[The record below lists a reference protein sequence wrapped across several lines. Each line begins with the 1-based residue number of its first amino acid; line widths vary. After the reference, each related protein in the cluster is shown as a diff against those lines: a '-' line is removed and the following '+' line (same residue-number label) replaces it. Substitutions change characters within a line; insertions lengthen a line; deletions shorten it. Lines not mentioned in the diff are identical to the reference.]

1 MRIGINA
8 SFLRKPGTGIGQ
20 VTFNFLEKLKEFSIF
35 NFQFSNDE
43 STEFFIYTES
53 EFLAQDYPRNFH
65 FKNFLPFWKR
75 DDVIRKWLWERQVA
89 REAMKDGCDAFISL
103 YQSSTVFPA
112 SLINHQRSS
121 VHHTMV
127 VHDIIPRL
135 FPSYRGNLRQAWH
148 WKMVEQGITQAD
160 HIAAVSQQT
169 KNDLVRELHIP
180 ESKISV
186 TSPSVAPRFQQ
197 RISQETLATILQK
210 YGLSEGYIYHGGGLE
225 IRKNTET
232 LLRAYKSLCDRIQ
245 DTGYMMQDKKDSN
258 ITVPL
263 LVITG
268 KIFNKTNKLATD
280 VTGLIQELQ
289 LEGKVRLLGF
299 VADEDMPAL
308 YQGASFFVYPSLY
321 EGFGLPVLEALSLG
335 VPTLTS
341 AVSSLPEV
349 GGDAVIYADPE
360 SIKDV
365 ARQMTRLLTDET
377 LRATLSAKS
386 REQARLFNWEPFVRN
401 ILTIIQES
409 RQ

>member
-20 VTFNFLEKLKEFSIF
+20 VTVNFLEKLKEFSIF

-75 DDVIRKWLWERQVA
+75 DDLVRKWLWERQVA

-232 LLRAYKSLCDRIQ
+232 LLRAYQQLTMNSQPL
-245 DTGYMMQDKKDSN
+245 TDSDQPS
-258 ITVPL
+258 IGKIPP
-263 LVITG
+263 LVISG
-268 KIFNKTNKLATD
+268 KIHSKKNKLATD
-280 VTGLIQELQ
+280 VESLIRDLGLT
-289 LEGKVRLLGF
+289 KSVRLLGF
-299 VADEDMPAL
+299 IPDADMPAL
-308 YQGASFFVYPSLY
+308 YQGGIFFVYPSLY

-360 SIKDV
+360 SIEDV
-365 ARQMTRLLTDET
+365 ARQMTRLLADET
-377 LRATLSAKS
+377 LRTALSAKS
-386 REQARLFNWEPFVRN
+386 AQQARLFNWESFVRD
-401 ILTIIQES
+401 ILKSTQGAS
-409 RQ
+409 R